1 VHELDMTV
9 DEALKY
15 VISMG
20 VVSPRAHAVRPAS
33 AALPASPAA
42 PREPAATH
50 SRN

>member
-1 VHELDMTV
+1 MTV

-20 VVSPRAHAVRPAS
+20 VVRRARTRPIPS
-33 AALPASPAA
+33 AGHRRAPTAA
-42 PREPAATH
+42 AREPAATH